1 MDPTDHALPGEQRPW
16 VKRLEKSLLVVLTI
30 AVCLIGALGLV
41 AIGVIVVF
49 VFAMNNFGSNK

>member
-1 MDPTDHALPGEQRPW
+1 MDSTDQALPGGQRPW
-16 VKRLEKSLLVVLTI
+16 VKRLEKSLVVVLTV